1 MLFVNITML
10 FVLVFKIFII
20 KLLYKNA
27 KTAAI
32 YDATDKIYKNKVE
45 FY

>member
-10 FVLVFKIFII
+10 FILVFKIFII

-27 KTAAI
+27 KTAAKLI
-32 YDATDKIYKNKVE
+32 
-45 FY
+45 